1 MKAVYATTVIGLA
14 AIANV
19 AHAGEANKSPGYYV
33 GGEFGTAKS
42 STPVPTNIGGE
53 LQVDKSSTGW
63 SVFAGIRPSKYFGAE
78 LNYIDFGSPHIDNL
92 LIEQLPLPAGDIIY
106 RATAKNTAIAGYV
119 MGYLPLIPS
128 RWDLFAKAGYASLT
142 TKANSNGNYPNVC
155 TGQPCV
161 PLGLASASSSHQK
174 SDFAYGLGTQYR
186 FNSIGVRAEYQKVS
200 TSADGPSLVSVG
212 LTWNF

>member
-1 MKAVYATTVIGLA
+1 MRAINAVAVIGLA
-14 AIANV
+14 AIAGV
-19 AHAGEANKSPGYYV
+19 VHAREASNSLGFYV
-33 GGEFGTAKS
+33 GGEFGTAQS
-42 STPVPTNIGGE
+42 STPVPTNIGVE
-53 LQVDKSSTGW
+53 LPVDKSATGW
-63 SVFAGIRPSKYFGAE
+63 SAFAGIRPFKHFGAE

-92 LIEQLPLPAGDIIY
+92 LIDNLPVPAGDIIS
-106 RATAKNTAIAGYV
+106 RATAKNTTIAGYV

-128 RWDLFAKAGYASLT
+128 RWDIFAKAGYASLT

-155 TGQPCV
+155 GQPCV

-186 FNSIGVRAEYQKVS
+186 FNSIGVRAEYQKIS

-212 LTWNF
+212 LTWTF